1 VKHARAKTILVT
13 VVLMVVGGIALV
25 VQRAGPPL
33 SGTLGLASGGYDICF
48 QSPKVSDWAEQAAHG
63 LSYGVDV
70 LELSSDLAQVTVTAV
85 EPIDPTGGIKLD
97 KVAFV
102 PNAEVDIG
110 APGNKPIHTTT
121 RSLASMARFLPA
133 TLTVTAPPAD
143 EKGPYHPKA
152 WQLTVTV
159 HAPVNSRRARVNGF
173 LITYK
178 SGSETRHLTT
188 TDKLTLASRKATCE
202 A

>member
-1 VKHARAKTILVT
+1 VRHAKAKTTLVT
-13 VVLMVVGGIALV
+13 MLLVVAGVVSFA
-25 VQRAGPPL
+25 VQRARTAT
-33 SGTLGLASGGYDICF
+33 SGTLGLASDGYDVCF
-48 QSPKVSDWAEQAAHG
+48 HSPKPADWAEQAAHG
-63 LSYGVDV
+63 LSYGIDV
-70 LELSSDLAQVTVTAV
+70 LALSSDLAQVTVTAV

-159 HAPVNSRRARVNGF
+159 HAPVNSRRARVSGF

-188 TDKLTLASRKATCE
+188 TDNLTLASPKATCE